1 MDFTYEE
8 LILMLLNDSIEIAHQ
23 RGKNKGFGRRY

>member
-8 LILMLLNDSIEIAHQ
+8 LILMLKNDKIVIVHQ
-23 RGKNKGFGRRY
+23 RGKNKGYGRRY